1 MHFPFKFINSVEF
14 NAKFQATQYLS
25 RRRSEPYSFVRIYIF
40 MLFRNF
46 IGTTWGTA
54 PVRYREILN
63 AKYAASLL
71 KALSGILIEQQT
83 KKQNT
88 PNQEYSRFLFF
99 FLVLSTFYECR
110 IVRSPAQAIHQLYIL
125 CAYSLLIY
133 VQIVQ
138 LQA

>member
-25 RRRSEPYSFVRIYIF
+25 RQRSEPYSFVRIHIYLCF
-40 MLFRNF
+40 FVTLLALH
-46 IGTTWGTA
+46 GEQA

-83 KKQNT
+83 KNKTHRTKNI
-88 PNQEYSRFLFF
+88 RDF
-99 FLVLSTFYECR
+99 FLVLSIFYECR
-110 IVRSPAQAIHQLYIL
+110 IVHSPAQAIHQLYIL